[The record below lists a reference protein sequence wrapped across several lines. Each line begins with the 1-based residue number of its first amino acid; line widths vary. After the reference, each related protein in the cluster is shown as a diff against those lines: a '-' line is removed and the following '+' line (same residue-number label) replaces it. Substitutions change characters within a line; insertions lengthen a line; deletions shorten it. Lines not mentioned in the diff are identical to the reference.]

1 MNTQTLTPPSPS
13 QVSLVPDNA
22 PFNVEQRA
30 WLNGFFAG
38 MLGAQSAADR
48 SLGSLPVPGTAQP
61 EMSVEPVEED
71 TPWHD
76 PAISMDE
83 RLKLADG
90 RSHPMKLMA
99 AMAQLDCGSC
109 GYICKSYA
117 EAIAS
122 GEEKDFTK
130 CTPGGRETSKM
141 LKQLRASAP
150 KSFVA
155 VTDVKVS
162 KSSSATEPRPTGSY
176 DRTNPYSARLLYSQP
191 LNAPGSGKDTRL
203 VAIDLRGSGITYN
216 AGDALGVYPENCPE
230 TVGKIIAALGARGSE
245 DVMGWDDQTTSFY
258 DALIRDF
265 TVTRPSPDLLDLL
278 ARCATVDTD
287 RDELINLRDG
297 DEGSGD
303 LEILDL
309 LTRFPSARPAPGD
322 FVATLSPLAPRLY
335 SISSSQRM
343 LPDEVHLTVGAVR
356 YKNSIGRSCK
366 GVASNFL
373 AGRIRAGQTLR
384 VFVQPSHRFGLPV
397 DTNKPIIMVG
407 PGTGIAPFRSFLQD
421 RKATGATGRAWL
433 FFGDHKSETDFLYR
447 DELEEYLLGGTL
459 TRLDTAF
466 SRDGDEKVYVQ
477 HRMLQNAAEMWKWLQ
492 DGAHFYICGDAK
504 RMAAD
509 VDKALRRIIAEAGGL
524 SPDETD
530 NYVAELTRS
539 GRYQRDVY

>member
-22 PFNVEQRA
+22 PFNPEQRA

-38 MLGAQSAADR
+38 MLGAQSTTGQSLAAFA
-48 SLGSLPVPGTAQP
+48 LPESAQP
-61 EMSVEPVEED
+61 QASVEPTEED

-76 PAISMDE
+76 PAITMDE

-141 LKQLRASAP
+141 LKQLHASAP

-155 VTDVKVS
+155 VTDVKVK

-176 DRTNPYSARLLYSQP
+176 DRTNPYSARLLYSQA

-245 DVMGWDDQTTSFY
+245 DVMGWDDQTASFY
-258 DALIRDF
+258 DALVRDF

-287 RDELINLRDG
+287 RDELISLRDG

-343 LPDEVHLTVGAVR
+343 HPDEVHLTVGAVR

-407 PGTGIAPFRSFLQD
+407 PGTGVAPFRSFLQD

-447 DELEEYLLGGTL
+447 NELEEYLLGGTL

-477 HRMLQNAAEMWKWLQ
+477 HRMLQNASEMWKWLQ
-492 DGAHFYICGDAK
+492 EGAHFYICGDAK

-509 VDKALRRIIAEAGGL
+509 VDKALRHIIAEVGGL
-524 SPDETD
+524 SADKTD